1 MITISKKD
9 YLRLLVNSEILN
21 RLYSGGVD
29 DWEWYGESLNPDN
42 EPDMEEFKK
51 RIQDGM

>member
-1 MITISKKD
+1 MITISKEA
-9 YLRLLVNSEILN
+9 YLRFLVNSEILN

-29 DWEWYGESLNPDN
+29 NWEWFGESLNPDN

-51 RIQDGM
+51 GAQDGM